1 MSRALDVLQMKEEDV
16 LEYLAAGTHL
26 GGTDLDFQV
35 EQYIYKRKSYAIYII
50 NLKRAWEKLLLA
62 AHAIVAIENPAHVS
76 VTSSRNTSQRAVL
89 KFAAATGATPIAG
102 RFTLGTFTNQIQA
115 AFWEPYFWWLLIPGP
130 TTSLSQRAKKEGIA
144 VKTSKSSK
152 ISINESKTASPCT
165 LETESML
172 LNVEKSSEPSS
183 PEKTST
189 LSSTEK
195 LIKPSSPEM
204 PSRPS
209 STEKLIRPSSQEMP
223 SSHLEKSH
231 RTCSLEKSHKL
242 TCSHKLVNQVS
253 SSYSNMAVKSPWP
266 ASLQYPVKPTE
277 SSCPPC
283 PHNQILVPTS
293 SSLQKFGTRMSFGHS
308 NIKTLVSVGRAEV
321 LSSPQSVKSC
331 QCYQEKCLMC
341 KTTSKSLSNDISKP
355 KKTNAQNPPF
365 LCEMKPF
372 SKSFH
377 RVDSRDNVV
386 YGNASDSDKIT
397 YDSEDDSDR
406 EIIIICNRKPN
417 EGTPNN

>member
-1 MSRALDVLQMKEEDV
+1 
-16 LEYLAAGTHL
+16 
-26 GGTDLDFQV
+26 
-35 EQYIYKRKSYAIYII
+35 
-50 NLKRAWEKLLLA
+50 
-62 AHAIVAIENPAHVS
+62 
-76 VTSSRNTSQRAVL
+76 
-89 KFAAATGATPIAG
+89 
-102 RFTLGTFTNQIQA
+102 
-115 AFWEPYFWWLLIPGP
+115 
-130 TTSLSQRAKKEGIA
+130 
-144 VKTSKSSK
+144 
-152 ISINESKTASPCT
+152 
-165 LETESML
+165 ML

-277 SSCPPC
+277 LSCPPC

-308 NIKTLVSVGRAEV
+308 NVKTLVSVGRAEV

-372 SKSFH
+372 SKPFH

-386 YGNASDSDKIT
+386 YGNASDSDEIT

>member
-1 MSRALDVLQMKEEDV
+1 MNLFIYVL
-16 LEYLAAGTHL
+16 L
-26 GGTDLDFQV
+26 
-35 EQYIYKRKSYAIYII
+35 
-50 NLKRAWEKLLLA
+50 
-62 AHAIVAIENPAHVS
+62 VS
-76 VTSSRNTSQRAVL
+76 IWTNSCLNTNHSNGSST
-89 KFAAATGATPIAG
+89 TGAKHTESMEIRLDSFRRRLLIIIIGVMITA
-102 RFTLGTFTNQIQA
+102 FTFTCFCFLHYNCVGDEA
-115 AFWEPYFWWLLIPGP
+115 E
-130 TTSLSQRAKKEGIA
+130 TAKKEGIA

-231 RTCSLEKSHKL
+231 RTCSLENSHKL

-277 SSCPPC
+277 LSCPPC

-308 NIKTLVSVGRAEV
+308 NVKTLVSVGRAEV

-341 KTTSKSLSNDISKP
+341 NTSKSLSSDISKP

-386 YGNASDSDKIT
+386 YGNASDSDEIT